1 MLVLFFSSVICVI
14 GLTKLSIVGF
24 EAMFGS
30 LFLNGD
36 KLSGRFASENKKLV
50 SQGSVGSRKCE
61 GGGKSSSSLTK
72 FGGGGKSSKSLLY
85 DLRGGL

>member
-1 MLVLFFSSVICVI
+1 
-14 GLTKLSIVGF
+14 
-24 EAMFGS
+24 MFGS

-36 KLSGRFASENKKLV
+36 KLSGRFPSENKKLV
-50 SQGSVGSRKCE
+50 SRGSVSSRKCG

-85 DLRGGL
+85 DLRGGA